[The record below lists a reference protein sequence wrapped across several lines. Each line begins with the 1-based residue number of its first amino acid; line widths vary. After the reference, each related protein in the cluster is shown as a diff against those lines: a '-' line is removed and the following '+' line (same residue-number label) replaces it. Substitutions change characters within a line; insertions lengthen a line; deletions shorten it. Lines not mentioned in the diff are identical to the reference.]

1 MIIYNGGNLMVDR
14 LLGKKVIGIKQ
25 STKAM
30 KNGEG
35 KILYVAKN
43 ANDKMVAPL
52 VELAEKCGIEIKHV
66 KNMKILG
73 EMCGIDVKSAV
84 ALILD

>member
-1 MIIYNGGNLMVDR
+1 MLQKM
-14 LLGKKVIGIKQ
+14 LTIK
-25 STKAM
+25 
-30 KNGEG
+30 
-35 KILYVAKN
+35 
-43 ANDKMVAPL
+43 
-52 VELAEKCGIEIKHV
+52 LAEKCGIEIKHV

>member
-1 MIIYNGGNLMVDR
+1 MIDR

-43 ANDKMVAPL
+43 ANDKMVTPL
-52 VELAEKCGIEIKHV
+52 VELAEKSGIEIKHV

>member
-43 ANDKMVAPL
+43 ANDKMVTPL
-52 VELAEKCGIEIKHV
+52 VELEEKCGIEIKHV

>member
-1 MIIYNGGNLMVDR
+1 MVDR

-43 ANDKMVAPL
+43 ANDKMVTPL
-52 VELAEKCGIEIKHV
+52 VELAENCGIEIKHV

>member
-1 MIIYNGGNLMVDR
+1 MVDR

-43 ANDKMVAPL
+43 ANDKMVTPL
-52 VELAEKCGIEIKHV
+52 VELAGKCGIEIKHV

>member
-1 MIIYNGGNLMVDR
+1 MVDR

-35 KILYVAKN
+35 KIFYVAKN
-43 ANDKMVAPL
+43 ANDKMVTPL

>member
-1 MIIYNGGNLMVDR
+1 MVDG

-43 ANDKMVAPL
+43 ANEKMVAPL
-52 VELAEKCGIEIKHV
+52 VELAKKCGIEIKHV
-66 KNMKILG
+66 ESMKILG
-73 EMCGIDVKSAV
+73 EMCCIDVKSAV

>member
-1 MIIYNGGNLMVDR
+1 MVDR

-35 KILYVAKN
+35 KILYVARN
-43 ANDKMVAPL
+43 ANEKIVAPL
-52 VELAEKCGIEIKHV
+52 VDLAEKCGIEVKHV
-66 KNMKILG
+66 ENMKILG
-73 EMCGIDVKSAV
+73 EMCCIDVKAAV
-84 ALILD
+84 TLILD

>member
-1 MIIYNGGNLMVDR
+1 MVDR

-35 KILYVAKN
+35 KILYIAKN
-43 ANDKMVAPL
+43 ANYKIITPL
-52 VELAEKCGIEIKHV
+52 VELAKECGIEIRYV

-73 EMCGIDVKSAV
+73 DMCGIDVKSAV

>member
-1 MIIYNGGNLMVDR
+1 MVDR

-35 KILYVAKN
+35 RILYVAKN
-43 ANDKMVAPL
+43 ANDKMVTPL
-52 VELAEKCGIEIKHV
+52 VELAKKCGVEIKHV

>member
-1 MIIYNGGNLMVDR
+1 MVDR

-43 ANDKMVAPL
+43 ANDKMVTPL
-52 VELAEKCGIEIKHV
+52 VELAEKGGIEIKHV

-73 EMCGIDVKSAV
+73 EMCGIDVK
-84 ALILD
+84 

>member
-1 MIIYNGGNLMVDR
+1 MVDR
-14 LLGKKVIGIKQ
+14 LLGQKVIGIKQ

-43 ANDKMVAPL
+43 ANDKMVTPL

>member
-1 MIIYNGGNLMVDR
+1 MVDR

-35 KILYVAKN
+35 KILYDEV
-43 ANDKMVAPL
+43 
-52 VELAEKCGIEIKHV
+52 
-66 KNMKILG
+66 
-73 EMCGIDVKSAV
+73 
-84 ALILD
+84 

>member
-1 MIIYNGGNLMVDR
+1 MVDR

-43 ANDKMVAPL
+43 ANDNMVTPL
-52 VELAEKCGIEIKHV
+52 VELAEKCGI
-66 KNMKILG
+66 
-73 EMCGIDVKSAV
+73 
-84 ALILD
+84 